1 MKIDDEVM
9 GREAEGDEAE
19 TRAVKTVCEGRTEIY
34 GCVAHY
40 GAREWCEEKAKA
52 ETHTL
57 TGALILRFTTP
68 VIQREKESEFFLK
81 LHNELCP
88 TLQYW
93 VQ

>member
-1 MKIDDEVM
+1 MTINDEAM

-57 TGALILRFTTP
+57 RPLYFAPSLL
-68 VIQREKESEFFLK
+68 QREKESEFF
-81 LHNELCP
+81 
-88 TLQYW
+88 
-93 VQ
+93 